1 MISPTQFQLTAT
13 CPKGLEQLLAE
24 ELSQLGASDI
34 KQTVAAVNFTGT
46 METAYRACLW
56 SRLANR
62 VLLKLAEL
70 PVKSKEE
77 LYQQLQTIDW
87 ADHIDV
93 DSDFLIDFTGAS
105 EAIRNTRFG
114 ALTVKDAIVDQFR
127 NKFGRRPNV
136 AKEQPGVRVS
146 VRLKYDQVT
155 VAIDL
160 AGISLHER
168 GYRREAGMAPLK
180 ENLAAAMLVRAG
192 WPSLKAQSGSLVDP
206 MCGAGTLLIE
216 AGLMAADIAPGLLR
230 NYFGFQ
236 GWLGHIPAIWNK
248 LVAEAKQ
255 RREQGMSQQFPVICG
270 FEPGYKVLTKAQ
282 ANIERAGL
290 AGVVKIKQVDLA
302 QLTPSAIE
310 HMPTGLMITN
320 PPYGERLGNEASLV
334 YLYQHLGEKMR
345 QCFSGWQAA
354 FLTSSADLARRTQL
368 RSHKHYK
375 LYNGALECALYLFA
389 IPEENFATDASI
401 KRASVDK
408 SVQQATTHIRLSK
421 GAEMFANR
429 LRKNLKQLKKWR
441 NQHNIHC
448 YRLYDADMPEYA
460 VAIDC
465 YNEWVHV
472 QEYAPPKSI
481 DPEKA
486 AARLNDI
493 ISALPVVLDV
503 PEKQVIVKRREQQQG
518 KKQYQKRD
526 SRGEFMQV
534 EEHGCQLLVNLQDYL
549 DTGLFLDHRPI
560 RHIIQQ
566 QAKGKRFLNLFC
578 YTASASVHAAKGGA
592 VKTTSVDL
600 SKNYLNWADKNFRLN
615 GFSQQRH
622 QLVEADSLA
631 WLKEQTQRYDLIFID
646 PPTFS
651 NSKKLNQDFDVQ
663 RDHGELIMQ
672 AMRLLTR
679 EGVLYFSN
687 NFRKFKIDESLLDK
701 FKVKEITPITI
712 DPDFQRNAK
721 IHRCWE
727 IRY

>member
-1 MISPTQFQLTAT
+1 MTNPTHFQLTAT
-13 CPKGLEQLLAE
+13 CPKGLEQLLAD
-24 ELSQLGASDI
+24 ELSQLGGSEI
-34 KQTVAAVNFTGT
+34 KQTVAAVNFLGS

-62 VLLKLAEL
+62 ILLQLAEL
-70 PVKSKEE
+70 PVSSKEA
-77 LYQQLQTIDW
+77 LYRQIQTIDW

-93 DSDFLIDFTGAS
+93 DSDFLIDFVGTS
-105 EAIRNTRFG
+105 PAIRNSRFG

-127 NKFGRRPNV
+127 NKYGKRPNI
-136 AKEQPGVRVS
+136 AKEHPAVRVS
-146 VRLKYDQVT
+146 VRLKHDKVT

-160 AGISLHER
+160 AGVSLHER
-168 GYRREAGMAPLK
+168 GYRREAGAAPLK
-180 ENLAAAMLVRAG
+180 ENLATAMLIRAG
-192 WPSLKAQSGSLVDP
+192 WSGLKAQSASLVDP

-216 AGLMAADIAPGLLR
+216 AGMMAADIAPGLLR
-230 NYFGFQ
+230 HYFGFQ
-236 GWLGHIPAIWNK
+236 GWLGHIPALWNK

-255 RREQGMSQQFPVICG
+255 RREQGMSQTMPVICG

-290 AGVVKIKQVDLA
+290 AGIVKLKQLDLA
-302 QLTPSAIE
+302 QLTPKSLE
-310 HMPTGLMITN
+310 HIPTGLMITN

-334 YLYQHLGEKMR
+334 YLYQHLGEKM
-345 QCFSGWQAA
+345 QECFTGWQAA
-354 FLTSSADLARRTQL
+354 FLTSSADLARRTRL

-389 IPEENFATDASI
+389 IPEDTTPSA
-401 KRASVDK
+401 K
-408 SVQQATTHIRLSK
+408 SVQGELPPQAATVRLSK

-429 LRKNLKQLKKWR
+429 LKKNLKQLKKWR
-441 NQHNIHC
+441 KQQNIHC

-465 YNEWVHV
+465 YNDWVHV

-481 DPEKA
+481 DPVKA
-486 AARLNDI
+486 SARLNDV
-493 ISALPVVLDV
+493 ISAIPVVLGI

-518 KKQYQKRD
+518 KKQYQKHNN
-526 SRGEFMQV
+526 RGEFIQID
-534 EEHGCQLLVNLQDYL
+534 EYGCQLLVNLQDYL

-600 SKNYLNWADKNFRLN
+600 SKTYLNWADKNFRLN

-622 QLVEADSLA
+622 QLIEADSLE
-631 WLKEQTQRYDLIFID
+631 WLKEQSQRYDLIFID

-651 NSKKLNQDFDVQ
+651 NSKKLNKDFDIQ
-663 RDHGELIMQ
+663 RDHSELISQ
-672 AMRLLTR
+672 AMKLLTR

-687 NFRKFKIDESLLDK
+687 NFRKFKLDEALLEK
-701 FKVKEITPITI
+701 YQIKEITPATI
-712 DPDFQRNAK
+712 DPDYQRNAK